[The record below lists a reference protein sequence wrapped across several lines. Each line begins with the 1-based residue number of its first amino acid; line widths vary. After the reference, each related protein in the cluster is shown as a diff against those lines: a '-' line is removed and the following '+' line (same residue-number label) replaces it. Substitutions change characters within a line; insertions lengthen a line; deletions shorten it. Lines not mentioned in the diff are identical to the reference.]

1 MIYSTFFLLLQQHF
15 LAIIYFIQNIYQ
27 KNAKF
32 DIRKDNIMSELDTF
46 KQYEEILRTSSL
58 FRSIPESS
66 YKDLLEFLNAKIKFF
81 KKDEF
86 VLHLE
91 DSVLYSGIVLDG
103 ILESSFLSEHFNKIN
118 INHIT
123 KGCLFGESLACL
135 KAKNSPIQLRA
146 LTDCCI
152 LFLDFSKLF
161 GDNSVNSKYHHQL
174 TINLIQDL
182 SSQNL
187 FLNLKVRIL
196 SQKGLRDRLHIYFSS
211 LKPDENGYF
220 NIPFSKT
227 AFAEFL
233 GVNRSALSRELSKM
247 QSENLIEV
255 EGKSIKLIS

>member
-1 MIYSTFFLLLQQHF
+1 
-15 LAIIYFIQNIYQ
+15 
-27 KNAKF
+27 
-32 DIRKDNIMSELDTF
+32 MSELDEF
-46 KQYEEILRTSSL
+46 IKYEEILRTSSL

-66 YKDLLEFLNAKIKFF
+66 YKDLLEFLNAKIKSF

-103 ILESSFLSEHFNKIN
+103 MLESSFLSEHFNKIN

-135 KAKNSPIQLRA
+135 KSKNSPIQLRA

-152 LFLDFSKLF
+152 LFLDFSRLF
-161 GDNSVNSKYHHQL
+161 DDKSITSKHHHQL
-174 TINLIQDL
+174 SINLI
-182 SSQNL
+182 
-187 FLNLKVRIL
+187 LNLKVRIL

-211 LKPDENGYF
+211 LKPDENGYY

-247 QSENLIEV
+247 QSENLIHID
-255 EGKSIKLIS
+255 GKAIKIIS